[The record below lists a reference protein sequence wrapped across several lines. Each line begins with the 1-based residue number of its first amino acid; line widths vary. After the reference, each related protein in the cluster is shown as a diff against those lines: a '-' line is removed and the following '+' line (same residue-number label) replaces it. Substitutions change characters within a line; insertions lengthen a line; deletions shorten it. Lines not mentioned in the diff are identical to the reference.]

1 MAKHT
6 RDDVIKW
13 WDNHPQL
20 TAREVR
26 AHFIREGSDFQEPTI
41 RQWRRKAAERAQRD
55 AVTGRDRDSV
65 GLNGGRGETE
75 RVHQPSRARV
85 PPEKL
90 ERLADSTKRKLRR
103 ACEGATDFL
112 ASASEWRDRIEK
124 GETDEDAAPFD
135 WRQWEA
141 CARGLKTLIDFAP
154 GVDSFDEQTA
164 GASAARGAT
173 TEDRKRLD
181 EAMFGPPGEGA
192 APALRLVDAAT
203 K

>member
-13 WDNHPQL
+13 WAENPGCL
-20 TAREVR
+20 AREVR
-26 AHFIREGSDFQEPTI
+26 SHFIALGSDFPEATIYTWRHRVKLKGEKSGDGQE
-41 RQWRRKAAERAQRD
+41 A
-55 AVTGRDRDSV
+55 
-65 GLNGGRGETE
+65 GLNGEGRAKTPLTDAS
-75 RVHQPSRARV
+75 RVRV

-90 ERLADSTKRKLRR
+90 ERLADSTKRKLRK

-112 ASASEWRDRIEK
+112 ASAAEWRDRAAK
-124 GETDEDAAPFD
+124 GESESEADDDATPFD

-164 GASAARGAT
+164 GVSAARGAT

-192 APALRLVDAAT
+192 APALRLVDTAN